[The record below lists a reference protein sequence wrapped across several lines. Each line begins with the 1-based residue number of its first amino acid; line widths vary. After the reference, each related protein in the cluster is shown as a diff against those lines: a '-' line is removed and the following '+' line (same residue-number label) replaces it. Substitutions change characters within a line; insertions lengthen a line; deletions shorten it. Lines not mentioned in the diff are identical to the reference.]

1 MTEQLKS
8 YDLREVVKFAAVLST
23 TDRIN
28 DLSAKL
34 TSMAEFSRAAGVRTG
49 DLSSNTAR
57 MVARSHALATACQCK
72 CSVAP
77 KESNQSTSFLEKA
90 VSVMF
95 VKAGFIAAA
104 KVWRDQ
110 IALLLKTS
118 AGSFVVNRGVA
129 AVRSAGE

>member
-1 MTEQLKS
+1 MTEQPKS
-8 YDLREVVKFAAVLST
+8 YDLRQVVKFAAVLST

-34 TSMAEFSRAAGVRTG
+34 ASLADSSRAAGVRIG

-57 MVARSHALATACQCK
+57 MVAQIHVLATACQCK

-77 KESNQSTSFLEKA
+77 KESNQSTSFLGKA

-95 VKAGFIAAA
+95 VKAGFI
-104 KVWRDQ
+104 
-110 IALLLKTS
+110 
-118 AGSFVVNRGVA
+118 
-129 AVRSAGE
+129 